1 MADQLS
7 GMREPD
13 LILTSPTT
21 ATAKDDGYLLGS
33 GNAALKLDAEWVSCN
48 FSYLALKPISHGCRG
63 LFGTGRRTWQPTSCW

>member
-1 MADQLS
+1 LDFSATDRERPMADQLS

-21 ATAKDDGYLLGS
+21 ATPKDDGYLLGS

-48 FSYLALKPISHGCRG
+48 LVLGIEAD
-63 LFGTGRRTWQPTSCW
+63 